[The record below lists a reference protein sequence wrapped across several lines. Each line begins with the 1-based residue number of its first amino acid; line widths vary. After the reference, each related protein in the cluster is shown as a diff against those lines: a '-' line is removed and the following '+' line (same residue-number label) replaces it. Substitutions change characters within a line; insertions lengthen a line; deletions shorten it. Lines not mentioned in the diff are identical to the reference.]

1 MPREGEMRDRLRIAV
16 FTVVEVAAL
25 AIWLAFVR
33 GDAGSFQADNGSIVA
48 GVGVLAVGI
57 TIEHLLSYNVIN
69 KRPLLKISGLPVG
82 KKLVVSVLET
92 GIWAIWLILAELNA
106 LAAALVLAVLLIFE
120 HSFSDNVF
128 KGRGIFSRLLNVR
141 TIGFS
146 VIEAA
151 GAAGWLNFVGA
162 GQQIAA
168 VAVLFIASFIEHTM
182 AVNLGRKQ
190 TVSN

>member
-1 MPREGEMRDRLRIAV
+1 MNAQGGRMRDRLRIAV

-25 AIWLAFVR
+25 AIWLALVR
-33 GDAGSFQADNGSIVA
+33 GEAGTFQSTTASIVI

-69 KRPLLKISGLPVG
+69 KRPLFKIGGLPVG

-92 GIWAIWLILAELNA
+92 GIWAIWLILAGLNA

-151 GAAGWLNFVGA
+151 GAAVWLNFVGA
-162 GQQIAA
+162 GQQIAG
-168 VAVLFIASFIEHTM
+168 VAVLLIASFIEHTM

-190 TVSN
+190 TAH